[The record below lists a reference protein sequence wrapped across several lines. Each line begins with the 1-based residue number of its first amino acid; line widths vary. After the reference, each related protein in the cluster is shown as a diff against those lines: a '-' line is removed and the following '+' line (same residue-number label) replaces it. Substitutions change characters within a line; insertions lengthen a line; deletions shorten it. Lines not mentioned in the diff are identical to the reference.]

1 MLYRSNRTLFI
12 VVGLLSVCCVCGCN
26 NSEPDTEGGASPAA
40 TTGAA
45 GATAGGQETRGSQTG
60 SQPTKRSAPIAG
72 ER

>member
-26 NSEPDTEGGASPAA
+26 NSEPDTEGGASP
-40 TTGAA
+40 GAA